1 MMWRRSTASGS
12 VQETS
17 RGVDAFVREPGGELA
32 QRSSSGARLMGSAV
46 PGRRQ
51 TTRRWPWPFFGVSMP
66 KAKIAPFV
74 LKHAIAAQH
83 TIKLTEACLLAHV
96 YTQTPQIRAPI
107 NLLRNP

>member
-32 QRSSSGARLMGSAV
+32 QRSSSGAAGARL
-46 PGRRQ
+46 
-51 TTRRWPWPFFGVSMP
+51 

-74 LKHAIAAQH
+74 LKHAIAG
-83 TIKLTEACLLAHV
+83 
-96 YTQTPQIRAPI
+96 
-107 NLLRNP
+107 NFLLRWPKRAF